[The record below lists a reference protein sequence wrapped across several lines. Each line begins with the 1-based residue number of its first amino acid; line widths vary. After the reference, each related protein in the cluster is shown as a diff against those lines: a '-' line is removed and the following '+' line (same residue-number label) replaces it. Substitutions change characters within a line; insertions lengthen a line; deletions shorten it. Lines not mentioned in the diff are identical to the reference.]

1 MLVQRLQRLCSPS
14 RKRRGCSVT
23 LQVIFRRS
31 PDRGRQPQ
39 KVYRRRSSGSKT
51 FSPRY
56 YSNRSIL
63 WADSKKAV
71 GRPRVCAIL
80 SVTTPE
86 SPAVPTDRAV
96 AMPKKKKFLRLQALS
111 VQPPATPS
119 ACCLQRPGGMACW
132 RPHGNEER
140 LSLFSLVAPV
150 TCSRANARS
159 ASRLRRDISQSAP
172 FRCHRGVLRGPPQ
185 PPCA

>member
-1 MLVQRLQRLCSPS
+1 MMLVQRLQRLCSPS

-96 AMPKKKKFLRLQALS
+96 AMPKKKNSCDSKRLVFSHPQLRA
-111 VQPPATPS
+111 
-119 ACCLQRPGGMACW
+119 
-132 RPHGNEER
+132 
-140 LSLFSLVAPV
+140 LVAYSDPV
-150 TCSRANARS
+150 EWLAGDPTATRKGY
-159 ASRLRRDISQSAP
+159 P
-172 FRCHRGVLRGPPQ
+172 YFR
-185 PPCA
+185 